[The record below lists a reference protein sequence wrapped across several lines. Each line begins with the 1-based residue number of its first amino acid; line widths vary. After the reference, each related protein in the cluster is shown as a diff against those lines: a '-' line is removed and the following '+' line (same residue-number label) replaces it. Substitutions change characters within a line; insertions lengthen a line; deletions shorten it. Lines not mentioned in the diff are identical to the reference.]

1 MNHINKLEN
10 KILDEV
16 FDSITKELVS
26 LLNEV
31 ATKEDISAIQQ
42 LLLCAEDPKHVI
54 TEQLVSEATKYLISK
69 FAIFKNQVTNKELE
83 INCLKTRLATTER
96 HITELLADSLE
107 LQETLKT
114 TENSRSTLALENTKF
129 GIFNKKI
136 KEQLEILERQVANL
150 EEEKRKLKNYAN
162 QQANQLKLLHIEEV
176 ETINKNI
183 KQQLEILEHQVAN
196 LKEGKSKSENHEN
209 QQSNPLQLLKIEEIE
224 TSSKICSCRA
234 GTPMSVKINDQLNKL
249 QEQADDIR
257 VSYRKTGKNLRDITL
272 LNEKREELRELLVAY
287 NTLKPDITPENQ
299 VAQLKIENEI
309 KKTLDYFEEKE
320 KELQKKSEP
329 NSKEEQSTNSK
340 VVTSVSTIQTRNKQ
354 ELLAP
359 PRIVTPVRQQDQP
372 ELVSTMVNRF
382 DIVNKR
388 VIANIPKFEGGQGAH
403 VEDQLDSFITN
414 CDYVLESLDNNDED
428 RRIFFAGLK
437 NRFEKDA
444 YHLVVNANVTT
455 YEQLKAMLNA
465 TYKPKKTMA
474 EVNQAFYNCRQQSGE
489 RTSNYFRRLQTHL
502 NDCKKLLR
510 AKFPENNDALINNQE
525 LEAINIFKR
534 GTTNAGL
541 RQHLILNGSTTL
553 ADLEIAA
560 RAYEDAE
567 KQITSGFFHEDNNA
581 QVFAVNS
588 NGRNGGNQNTTNNSN
603 SFPNAYYNQGYSNNQ
618 DNYTV
623 SRNNNQQRQDQRNV
637 SHNYNNDSQNYNIQ
651 GRNYD
656 EQRQNYNNS
665 GQNYNY
671 QNQNNQRRNYDSRRR
686 NYNNRD
692 QNYNNERN
700 YQRQGYQYP
709 TNSAHQ
715 NSNNQGDYM
724 QNDYSQNRN
733 VFRHPDNERTKG
745 TPICNLCGNSGHN
758 QDNCAL
764 NTKMCYRCK
773 SWDHTISSCPKN
785 SYNINENKARLTDT
799 LEPPRIY
806 CDNCGACGHEI
817 HNCPLPQRPSTSAG
831 IQESGNGR
839 VQVKDARTSAH

>member
-69 FAIFKNQVTNKELE
+69 FAKFKNQVTDKELE

-107 LQETLKT
+107 LQDTLET
-114 TENSRSTLALENTKF
+114 TENSRSTLAWENTKF

-150 EEEKRKLKNYAN
+150 EEEK
-162 QQANQLKLLHIEEV
+162 
-176 ETINKNI
+176 
-183 KQQLEILEHQVAN
+183 
-196 LKEGKSKSENHEN
+196 SKFENHEN
-209 QQSNPLQLLKIEEIE
+209 QQSNPLQLLKIEEIQ

-234 GTPMSVKINDQLNKL
+234 GTLMSVKINDQLNKL

-257 VSYRKTGKNLRDITL
+257 VSYRKTGLNLRDITL

-299 VAQLKIENEI
+299 VAQLKVENEI

-340 VVTSVSTIQTRNKQ
+340 VAASASTIQTRSKQ
-354 ELLAP
+354 ELLASQ
-359 PRIVTPVRQQDQP
+359 RIVTPVRQQDQS
-372 ELVSTMVNRF
+372 ELISTMANRF

-502 NDCKKLLR
+502 NDCKKLHR

-534 GTTNAGL
+534 GATNAGL
-541 RQHLILNGSTTL
+541 RQHLILNGATTL
-553 ADLEIAA
+553 AELEIAA

-567 KQITSGFFHEDNNA
+567 KQIMSGFFHEENNA
-581 QVFAVNS
+581 QVFAINS
-588 NGRNGGNQNTTNNSN
+588 NGNNGGNQNTTNNSN
-603 SFPNAYYNQGYSNNQ
+603 SFPKAYYNQGYSNNQ

-637 SHNYNNDSQNYNIQ
+637 GHNYNNDNQNYNIQ

-686 NYNNRD
+686 NDNNRD

-709 TNSAHQ
+709 TNSAYQ

-733 VFRHPDNERTKG
+733 VSRHPDNERSKG
-745 TPICNLCGNSGHN
+745 APICNLCGNSGHN
-758 QDNCAL
+758 QDSCAL

-785 SYNINENKARLTDT
+785 SYNNNENKAAGLTDS

-817 HNCPLPQRPSTSAG
+817 HNCPLTQRPSTSAG